1 MANTIILSRQ
11 GVSKH
16 SYISTK
22 KHPQNKSRA
31 TSSLTFYFSHCINS
45 VCLLYYYYY
54 NYYYNYYYS
63 LGNSYNN
70 QTLKTMLVLVSARKH
85 TVIYTFYV
93 QRPTLVIVT
102 EPATWNRLQQH
113 SSHLTVCRISR
124 TNWKLTFSDGLLFLS
139 FPFISNAGALELDFI
154 SPKKLMLHYYY

>member
-22 KHPQNKSRA
+22 KHPQNKSWA

-102 EPATWNRLQQH
+102 EPATWNRLPATLQ
-113 SSHLTVCRISR
+113 SSDCLQNFKNQLKAHFFWWTAFSFFSIHLECGCPWT
-124 TNWKLTFSDGLLFLS
+124 GLHFT
-139 FPFISNAGALELDFI
+139 
-154 SPKKLMLHYYY
+154 